1 MSELTLYERM
11 CQKLKKTKDS
21 FIQKVENVVYY
32 GDLDDDFFDELE
44 ETFILSD
51 LGIETATKIT
61 ETLREQIKE
70 TKTKAKQDV
79 MDLLRQ
85 IMTEMVEVEKHQ
97 TELPVIMLVVG
108 VNGVGKT
115 TTIAKL
121 AQKYKDQGKK
131 VMVAAADTFRA
142 AAAEQLDVWAD
153 RVGVDII
160 KSVQG
165 ADPSSVVFDAIGAAR
180 ARGADILL
188 CDTAG
193 RLHNKVNLMKEL
205 EKITRVV
212 EREGQG
218 FSVHNLLVLDATTG
232 QNALNQA
239 KTFNDAVHL
248 DGIVMTKMDGT
259 AKGGVAIAIIDEL
272 QVPIEYVGI
281 GEKPEDL
288 IDFDAGEFVRMLY
301 EGGGQ
306 NEEMESGKLRSKNLS
321 VA

>member
-301 EGGGQ
+301 VGGGQ
-306 NEEMESGKLRSKNLS
+306 NEEMED
-321 VA
+321 

>member
-11 CQKLKKTKDS
+11 CEKLKKTKDS
-21 FIQKVENVVYY
+21 FMQKVENVVYY

-85 IMTEMVEVEKHQ
+85 IMTEMVEVEKHE
-97 TELPVIMLVVG
+97 TKLPVIMLVVG

-142 AAAEQLDVWAD
+142 AAAEQLDVWAG

-165 ADPSSVVFDAIGAAR
+165 ADPYSVVFDAIGAAR
-180 ARGADILL
+180 ARGTDILL

-205 EKITRVV
+205 EKITRIVD
-212 EREGQG
+212 REGPD
-218 FSVHNLLVLDATTG
+218 FSQHNLLVLDATTG

-259 AKGGVAIAIIDEL
+259 AKGGVAIAIIDAL

-301 EGGGQ
+301 EKPV
-306 NEEMESGKLRSKNLS
+306 ES
-321 VA
+321 

>member
-11 CQKLKKTKDS
+11 CQKLKKTIDS

-306 NEEMESGKLRSKNLS
+306 NEEMED
-321 VA
+321 

>member
-288 IDFDAGEFVRMLY
+288 IDFDAGGFVRMLY

-306 NEEMESGKLRSKNLS
+306 NEEMED
-321 VA
+321 

>member
-11 CQKLKKTKDS
+11 CEKLKKNKDS
-21 FIQKVENVVYY
+21 FMQKVENVVYY

-85 IMTEMVEVEKHQ
+85 IMTEMVEVEKHE
-97 TELPVIMLVVG
+97 TKLPVIMLVVG

-142 AAAEQLDVWAD
+142 AAAEQLDVWAG

-180 ARGADILL
+180 ARGTDILL

-205 EKITRVV
+205 EKITRIVD
-212 EREGQG
+212 REGPD
-218 FSVHNLLVLDATTG
+218 FSQHNLLVLDATTG

-239 KTFNDAVHL
+239 KTFNDAVRL

-259 AKGGVAIAIIDEL
+259 AKGGVAIAIIDAL

-301 EGGGQ
+301 E
-306 NEEMESGKLRSKNLS
+306 K
-321 VA
+321 

>member
-11 CQKLKKTKDS
+11 CEKLKKTKDS
-21 FIQKVENVVYY
+21 FMQKVENVVYY

-85 IMTEMVEVEKHQ
+85 IMTEMVEVEKHE
-97 TELPVIMLVVG
+97 TKLPVIMLVVG

-142 AAAEQLDVWAD
+142 AAAEQLDVWAG

-180 ARGADILL
+180 ARGTDILL

-205 EKITRVV
+205 EKITRSVD
-212 EREGQG
+212 REGPD
-218 FSVHNLLVLDATTG
+218 FSRHNLLVLDATTG

-259 AKGGVAIAIIDEL
+259 AKGGVAIAIIDAL

-301 EGGGQ
+301 E
-306 NEEMESGKLRSKNLS
+306 K
-321 VA
+321 

>member
-115 TTIAKL
+115 TPIAKL

-306 NEEMESGKLRSKNLS
+306 NEEMED
-321 VA
+321 

>member
-142 AAAEQLDVWAD
+142 AAAEQLDVWAG

-218 FSVHNLLVLDATTG
+218 FSVRNLLVLDATTG

-306 NEEMESGKLRSKNLS
+306 NEEMED
-321 VA
+321 

>member
-70 TKTKAKQDV
+70 TKTQATQDV

-306 NEEMESGKLRSKNLS
+306 NEEMED
-321 VA
+321 

>member
-70 TKTKAKQDV
+70 TKTKAKRDV

-306 NEEMESGKLRSKNLS
+306 NEEMED
-321 VA
+321 

>member
-212 EREGQG
+212 EREGKG

-306 NEEMESGKLRSKNLS
+306 NEEMED
-321 VA
+321 

>member
-142 AAAEQLDVWAD
+142 AAAEQLDVWAG

-306 NEEMESGKLRSKNLS
+306 NEEMED
-321 VA
+321 

>member
-1 MSELTLYERM
+1 M
-11 CQKLKKTKDS
+11 
-21 FIQKVENVVYY
+21 
-32 GDLDDDFFDELE
+32 
-44 ETFILSD
+44 
-51 LGIETATKIT
+51 
-61 ETLREQIKE
+61 
-70 TKTKAKQDV
+70 
-79 MDLLRQ
+79 
-85 IMTEMVEVEKHQ
+85 
-97 TELPVIMLVVG
+97 
-108 VNGVGKT
+108 
-115 TTIAKL
+115 
-121 AQKYKDQGKK
+121 
-131 VMVAAADTFRA
+131 
-142 AAAEQLDVWAD
+142 
-153 RVGVDII
+153 GVDII

-306 NEEMESGKLRSKNLS
+306 NEEMED
-321 VA
+321 

>member
-142 AAAEQLDVWAD
+142 AAAEQLDVWAG

-272 QVPIEYVGI
+272 QVPI
-281 GEKPEDL
+281 
-288 IDFDAGEFVRMLY
+288 
-301 EGGGQ
+301 
-306 NEEMESGKLRSKNLS
+306 
-321 VA
+321 

>member
-1 MSELTLYERM
+1 M
-11 CQKLKKTKDS
+11 
-21 FIQKVENVVYY
+21 YY

-306 NEEMESGKLRSKNLS
+306 NEEMED
-321 VA
+321 

>member
-11 CQKLKKTKDS
+11 CEKLKKTKDS

-61 ETLREQIKE
+61 ETLRERIKE

-142 AAAEQLDVWAD
+142 AAAEQLDVWAG

-301 EGGGQ
+301 ERPVD
-306 NEEMESGKLRSKNLS
+306 S
-321 VA
+321 

>member
-32 GDLDDDFFDELE
+32 GDLDDDFIDELE

-306 NEEMESGKLRSKNLS
+306 NEEMED
-321 VA
+321 

>member
-11 CQKLKKTKDS
+11 CEKLKKTKDS
-21 FIQKVENVVYY
+21 FMQKVENVVYY

-85 IMTEMVEVEKHQ
+85 IMTEMVEVEKHE
-97 TELPVIMLVVG
+97 TKLPVIMLVVG

-142 AAAEQLDVWAD
+142 AAAEQLDVWAG

-180 ARGADILL
+180 ARGTDILL

-205 EKITRVV
+205 EKITRIVD
-212 EREGQG
+212 REGPD
-218 FSVHNLLVLDATTG
+218 FSQHNLLVLDATTG

-239 KTFNDAVHL
+239 KTFNDAVRL

-259 AKGGVAIAIIDEL
+259 AKGGVAIAIIDAL

-301 EGGGQ
+301 EKPV
-306 NEEMESGKLRSKNLS
+306 ES
-321 VA
+321 

>member
-1 MSELTLYERM
+1 MTLYERM

-306 NEEMESGKLRSKNLS
+306 NEEMED
-321 VA
+321 

>member
-142 AAAEQLDVWAD
+142 AAAEQLDVWAG

-218 FSVHNLLVLDATTG
+218 FSVHNLLVLDAATG

-301 EGGGQ
+301 EGGGEK
-306 NEEMESGKLRSKNLS
+306 EEMEG
-321 VA
+321 

>member
-11 CQKLKKTKDS
+11 CEKLKKTKDS

-85 IMTEMVEVEKHQ
+85 IMTEMVEVEKHE
-97 TELPVIMLVVG
+97 TKLPVIMLVVG

-142 AAAEQLDVWAD
+142 AAAEQLDVWAG

-205 EKITRVV
+205 EKITRIVD
-212 EREGQG
+212 REGPD
-218 FSVHNLLVLDATTG
+218 FSQHNLLVLDATTG

-239 KTFNDAVHL
+239 KTFNDAVRL

-259 AKGGVAIAIIDEL
+259 AKGGVAIAIIDAL

-301 EGGGQ
+301 EKPV
-306 NEEMESGKLRSKNLS
+306 ES
-321 VA
+321 

>member
-142 AAAEQLDVWAD
+142 AAAEQLDVWAG

-239 KTFNDAVHL
+239 KTFNNAVHL

-301 EGGGQ
+301 EDGGQ
-306 NEEMESGKLRSKNLS
+306 NEEMED
-321 VA
+321 

>member
-288 IDFDAGEFVRMLY
+288 IDFDAGELI
-301 EGGGQ
+301 
-306 NEEMESGKLRSKNLS
+306 
-321 VA
+321 

>member
-142 AAAEQLDVWAD
+142 AAAEQLDVWAG

-239 KTFNDAVHL
+239 KTFNNAVHL

-301 EGGGQ
+301 EG
-306 NEEMESGKLRSKNLS
+306 
-321 VA
+321 

>member
-11 CQKLKKTKDS
+11 CNKLVKTKDN
-21 FIQKVENVVYY
+21 FKAKIEQIVYY
-32 GDLDDDFFDELE
+32 GELDDDFFDELE
-44 ETFILSD
+44 EVLILSD

-61 ETLREQIKE
+61 ETLRQKIKE

-79 MDLLRQ
+79 MNLLKS
-85 IMTEMVEVEKHQ
+85 IMEEMVQVEKRHL
-97 TELPVIMLVVG
+97 ESPVIMLVVG

-121 AQKYKDQGKK
+121 AQKFKAQGKK

-142 AAAEQLDVWAD
+142 AATEQLDEWAR

-160 KSVQG
+160 KSTQG

-180 ARGADILL
+180 ARQVDILI

-205 EKITRVV
+205 EKVTRIVD
-212 EREGQG
+212 REATG
-218 FSVHNLLVLDATTG
+218 FDKHNLLILDATTG

-239 KTFNDAVHL
+239 KTFNDAVRL

-259 AKGGVAIAIIDEL
+259 AKGGVAISIIDAL
-272 QVPIEYVGI
+272 QIPIEYVGI

-301 EGGGQ
+301 ETDRP
-306 NEEMESGKLRSKNLS
+306 ETE
-321 VA
+321 A

>member
-11 CQKLKKTKDS
+11 CEKLKKTKDS

-142 AAAEQLDVWAD
+142 AAAEQLDVWAG

-301 EGGGQ
+301 ERPVD
-306 NEEMESGKLRSKNLS
+306 S
-321 VA
+321 

>member
-11 CQKLKKTKDS
+11 CEKLKKTKDS
-21 FIQKVENVVYY
+21 FMQKVENVVYY

-51 LGIETATKIT
+51 LGIETAAKIT

-85 IMTEMVEVEKHQ
+85 IMTEMVEVEKHE
-97 TELPVIMLVVG
+97 TKLPVIMLVVG

-142 AAAEQLDVWAD
+142 AAAEQLDVWAG

-205 EKITRVV
+205 EKITRIAD
-212 EREGQG
+212 REGPD
-218 FSVHNLLVLDATTG
+218 FSRHNLLVLDATTG

-259 AKGGVAIAIIDEL
+259 AKGGVAIAIIDAL

-301 EGGGQ
+301 EG
-306 NEEMESGKLRSKNLS
+306 
-321 VA
+321 

>member
-239 KTFNDAVHL
+239 KTFNDAVRL

-306 NEEMESGKLRSKNLS
+306 NEEMED
-321 VA
+321 

>member
-1 MSELTLYERM
+1 MPKA
-11 CQKLKKTKDS
+11 QKTKDS

-306 NEEMESGKLRSKNLS
+306 NEEMED
-321 VA
+321 

>member
-205 EKITRVV
+205 KKITRVV

-306 NEEMESGKLRSKNLS
+306 NEEMED
-321 VA
+321 

>member
-11 CQKLKKTKDS
+11 CEKLKKTKDS
-21 FIQKVENVVYY
+21 FMQKVENVVYY

-85 IMTEMVEVEKHQ
+85 IMTEMVEVEKHE
-97 TELPVIMLVVG
+97 TKLPVIMLVVG

-142 AAAEQLDVWAD
+142 AAAEQLDVWAG

-180 ARGADILL
+180 ARGTDILL

-205 EKITRVV
+205 EKITRIVD
-212 EREGQG
+212 REGPD
-218 FSVHNLLVLDATTG
+218 FSQHNLLVLDATTG

-259 AKGGVAIAIIDEL
+259 AKGGVAIAIIDAL

-301 EGGGQ
+301 E
-306 NEEMESGKLRSKNLS
+306 K
-321 VA
+321 

>member
-180 ARGADILL
+180 ARGADIRL

-306 NEEMESGKLRSKNLS
+306 NEEMED
-321 VA
+321 